1 MRKSILG
8 ILLLCMVLTSCS
20 STKPFVE
27 GFAADPLMPLED
39 KLVMG
44 GGIKLSFDYPEMYF
58 DASLFLERY
67 IELIE
72 GAEDY
77 VIITTFLGSTC
88 EGLEELYDAIAGK
101 AASGV
106 PVYMI
111 IDGVSSYDMT
121 ASSSFMTPLYF
132 LRESGVHLIEYNPLS
147 VFNLVNPSTLLIREH
162 RKLVVIDG
170 QWAVLGGM
178 NMNYISMGA
187 DNIDLQRDS
196 MYVFNS
202 PSLASCLVD
211 EFVSIW
217 NESSVEKID
226 RNDFAV
232 MEAEEGEITGYLFN
246 QGPGGHADMASM
258 YSSLFS
264 SARDEIVLLPYLAFF
279 DDNMYESLE
288 AAQARGVE
296 VTMYLPID
304 SRDYVQG
311 ALFHDYH
318 NLVEAGFNV
327 YIEYAG
333 EETGLSLLHQ
343 KLAVVDG
350 RYTVIGSSNINYRS
364 MTLSHEIAL
373 VVDSEEFAAA
383 SLDQVE
389 DIKKNMAP
397 LDEETALRLK
407 EEKGTRKRRAA
418 GLCISSAISEVE
430 V

>member
-8 ILLLCMVLTSCS
+8 IILLLCMVLTSCS

-27 GFAADPLMPLED
+27 GFAADPQMPLED

-44 GGIKLSFDYPEMYF
+44 GGIKVSFDYPEMYF

-77 VIITTFLGSTC
+77 VIITTFLGSSC

-121 ASSSFMTPLYF
+121 ASSSFLTPLYF

-232 MEAEEGEITGYLFN
+232 KEAEEGEITGYLFN

-264 SARDEIVLLPYLAFF
+264 SAREEIILLPYLAFF

-311 ALFHDYH
+311 ALFYDYH

-407 EEKGTRKRRAA
+407 EEKGSWPMYLFSYF
-418 GLCISSAISEVE
+418 GG
-430 V
+430 